1 MTTRARLLGAF
12 FLLAAL
18 AMVVGL
24 VVGLVVQRE
33 LLLTQ
38 LGADVDFQLRQEVE
52 ELTTLAGGRD
62 PSTGEPF
69 ADDVAAIFDTFI
81 SRNVPADGEGLF
93 TLVAGEPYASTP
105 APLQLLADEA
115 LVARW
120 AALTDPDEQEVE
132 TEAGRVR
139 YLAVPV
145 RYQDEVVGTFVV
157 ATFLQGRLDAVERV
171 IYTGIVTYGIAFTL
185 AALVAWFAA
194 GRILQPLT
202 DLTEA
207 ARSVSESNWR
217 ERIEVE
223 GDDQIA
229 FLARTFNE
237 MLDRLESAFD
247 VQRRLVDDAG
257 HELRTPITVIRGHL
271 ELMSDDPVDRDA
283 TLRLVMDE
291 LARMARMVDDLLL
304 LARADR
310 PDFLLRQPFDVDALV
325 DDIAEKA
332 RVLADRGWEVDEG
345 APVVVVADQQRVTQ
359 AMMNLCR
366 NAVEHTPDAV
376 AVRLGSRVR
385 GDWVDLWVED
395 DGPGIPASEQQRIF
409 DRFARGD
416 ATAPAAEGAGLGLAI
431 SRVIAEAHGGHIAVE
446 SVPGEGARFAITLPL
461 DAGQ

>member
-1 MTTRARLLGAF
+1 MTTRGRLLGAF
-12 FLLAAL
+12 FLLVVLAL
-18 AMVVGL
+18 LVGL
-24 VVGLVVQRE
+24 LVQRT

-38 LGADVDFQLRQEVE
+38 LTEDVDAQLLQEVE
-52 ELTTLAGGRD
+52 EFTALAAGRD

-69 ADDVAAIFDTFI
+69 EGDVVAIFDTFI

-93 TLVAGEPYASTP
+93 TLVGGMPHASTP
-105 APLQLLADEA
+105 APLQLLADA
-115 LVARW
+115 PLVARW
-120 AALTDPDEQEVE
+120 AALTTPEQQEID

-145 RYQDEVVGTFVV
+145 QYQGEVVGTFVV
-157 ATFLQGRLDAVERV
+157 ATFLQDRLAAVNRV
-171 IYTGIVTYGIAFTL
+171 IRTGIVTYGLALLL
-185 AALVAWFAA
+185 AAGVAWFAA

-217 ERIEVE
+217 ERIEVA

-271 ELMSDDPVDRDA
+271 ELMSEDDDPDERA
-283 TLRLVMDE
+283 ETLRLVMDE

-325 DDIAEKA
+325 DDLAQKA
-332 RVLADRGWEVDEG
+332 RILGDRGWEIVER
-345 APVVVVADQQRVTQ
+345 APVVAVADQQRVTQ

-366 NAVEHTPDAV
+366 NAVEHTPDGG
-376 AVRLGSRVR
+376 AVRLGSRAYEDEVE
-385 GDWVDLWVED
+385 LWVED
-395 DGPGIPASEQQRIF
+395 DGPGIPLPEQQRIF
-409 DRFARGD
+409 ERFARGD
-416 ATAPAAEGAGLGLAI
+416 GTPSNREGAGLGLAI
-431 SRVIAEAHGGHIAVE
+431 SRVIAEAHRGRISVE
-446 SVPGEGARFAITLPL
+446 SSPGQGARFTLTIPL
-461 DAGQ
+461 EGNQ